1 MQIRFGGAWYLTH
14 ARAQTAEMNFEL
26 IQKRIDQFGKMSLSL
41 EQRVFYQAQLT
52 ERRFERLLRPSA
64 APRVLPRDGWKIAAP
79 EKIYEIADLQNLFD
93 GNPLRQRNESFDN
106 LLLQVFIRICAPL
119 FRRTRTEWYDS
130 DLFLCLA
137 FDVWHRTNREARL
150 YALTKLFSKCR
161 NQHNDVSQARAR
173 AFAPLRNQPGLGKI
187 KRFHQMVHE
196 QDDLSFATAAEAAYN
211 AALRKL
217 TRTPRCVVLDEAVL
231 QSTAKLHVRH
241 AKPKQSGPQFY
252 ELAYIVPQA
261 HVPINCC
268 LHLCVHRAGQGPSVA
283 TTAKRMLA
291 IAGYLDDDLAVG
303 DRPLLIADSHFSSH
317 EFVHFLLGGD
327 PVLGFV
333 LSFKENK
340 LRETYKWLDDELR
353 RCRRGVLP
361 HKWTG
366 SVLYFC
372 EGNPFPID
380 PLRAPQHNAIEGA
393 AATSSTSGAATSSTA
408 STRKSSRTTAG
419 KRVFDEAFVIDSE
432 DMSDTSSEQSDDNAE
447 PQSEPTI
454 RTKQRIAVE
463 MYQGQGEQERLHGQI
478 AYISN
483 YLIPVDRHDRT
494 ASDPKG

>member
-1 MQIRFGGAWYLTH
+1 
-14 ARAQTAEMNFEL
+14 
-26 IQKRIDQFGKMSLSL
+26 
-41 EQRVFYQAQLT
+41 
-52 ERRFERLLRPSA
+52 
-64 APRVLPRDGWKIAAP
+64 
-79 EKIYEIADLQNLFD
+79 
-93 GNPLRQRNESFDN
+93 
-106 LLLQVFIRICAPL
+106 
-119 FRRTRTEWYDS
+119 
-130 DLFLCLA
+130 
-137 FDVWHRTNREARL
+137 
-150 YALTKLFSKCR
+150 
-161 NQHNDVSQARAR
+161 
-173 AFAPLRNQPGLGKI
+173 
-187 KRFHQMVHE
+187 
-196 QDDLSFATAAEAAYN
+196 
-211 AALRKL
+211 
-217 TRTPRCVVLDEAVL
+217 
-231 QSTAKLHVRH
+231 
-241 AKPKQSGPQFY
+241 
-252 ELAYIVPQA
+252 
-261 HVPINCC
+261 
-268 LHLCVHRAGQGPSVA
+268 
-283 TTAKRMLA
+283 MLA

-432 DMSDTSSEQSDDNAE
+432 DMSDTSSEQSDNNAE

-463 MYQGQGEQERLHGQI
+463 MYQGQGEQVRVQRYPLGGFEKN
-478 AYISN
+478 A
-483 YLIPVDRHDRT
+483 
-494 ASDPKG
+494 